1 MLHTTETIAGTSTAA
16 AGAAQG
22 VRRGAVLAALCVL
35 CGAAGA
41 AHALP
46 EAFYDFEGLDAGTVG
61 PGGLSLTDNGLTT
74 TFDRPFALL
83 AIEDAPGATPASWG
97 DRQLALLDSALVP
110 PAPLFISF
118 SEGVTGFSI
127 ELGGF
132 EPGPYA
138 VLLSVFGG
146 ANGTGSVIDSQ
157 VLSFDGAL
165 PVADTLAFSFLA
177 PTDAIGSVSID
188 VSIPGGGSGGGAPD
202 AFYFDNLT
210 VIIPSPGGVVLLA
223 GVGVLGARRR
233 RR

>member
-22 VRRGAVLAALCVL
+22 DRRGAVLAALCVL

-41 AHALP
+41 AH
-46 EAFYDFEGLDAGTVG
+46 
-61 PGGLSLTDNGLTT
+61 
-74 TFDRPFALL
+74 
-83 AIEDAPGATPASWG
+83 ASWG

-157 VLSFDGAL
+157 VLSFNGAL

-188 VSIPGGGSGGGAPD
+188 VSIPGGGSGGRGA
-202 AFYFDNLT
+202 
-210 VIIPSPGGVVLLA
+210 GRVLLRQPDGDYPVTRRRGPA
-223 GVGVLGARRR
+223 RGRWGARRTSASMLR
-233 RR
+233 VCALARG